1 MKNNL
6 SRVSLLTLTAS
17 VSVFAQSA
25 GTTSTPTQMLAP
37 ANANPDQPAAT
48 GGSSG
53 SNAGKGSKNFWANWL
68 ERKTAP
74 ATAASKKSSAP
85 VYAKAFTD
93 AAGADAAP
101 EPAPGPE
108 PIGPAVNKETDAA
121 KEIQILKD
129 RLDKLQKVIDEQSQ
143 GGGNA
148 APAASA
154 PPLKI
159 PEPLSA
165 PDPAPANDKDTPFA
179 YGDQSWF
186 NGSPRN
192 SPVLDTKFFTGE
204 VRFDTHFMEDFNQPI
219 DHTMGGATESFRSG
233 EFQVEQISFGGDF
246 HYDNVRGR
254 VLTMFGLFASTTP
267 RNDGSAGV
275 GQWDVRSAYKY
286 VSEAWGG
293 YHFNVAHGLNVDAG
307 IFVSYIGLFSYYN
320 YDNWTYQPS
329 YVSANTPW
337 FFQGIRLQFF
347 PSDKLKIEPWIING
361 WQSYGMFNSRPGLGG
376 QILWRPNGSVSVVLN
391 NYTGKD
397 VLGNPDRK
405 RFHTDDS
412 LTVKYYDNPN
422 KSLTK
427 AAFSFTADFGCE
439 YGGGVKCTGGNATK
453 PSQYFAGWMLYN
465 RLWFGH
471 DKYAFVVGGGQMT
484 NPGRYLAIL
493 PPVNGAT
500 SATGTPY
507 FTENP
512 GDSLKAWDVS
522 TTFQY
527 VPRDE
532 ITFLAE
538 WGYRHANVPYFA
550 GPGGV
555 TPPGGNNGNPT
566 QVIPGWAP
574 DLVKSE
580 SRVNFALMVKF

>member
-1 MKNNL
+1 L
-6 SRVSLLTLTAS
+6 AAALAHASWVGAEEPASESTA
-17 VSVFAQSA
+17 AR
-25 GTTSTPTQMLAP
+25 TPT
-37 ANANPDQPAAT
+37 
-48 GGSSG
+48 
-53 SNAGKGSKNFWANWL
+53 
-68 ERKTAP
+68 P
-74 ATAASKKSSAP
+74 ATAADARATTEPEATRVATATTPDTSSA
-85 VYAKAFTD
+85 
-93 AAGADAAP
+93 AP
-101 EPAPGPE
+101 TTEQAPA
-108 PIGPAVNKETDAA
+108 
-121 KEIQILKD
+121 
-129 RLDKLQKVIDEQSQ
+129 
-143 GGGNA
+143 A
-148 APAASA
+148 APAEAQVQ
-154 PPLKI
+154 
-159 PEPLSA
+159 
-165 PDPAPANDKDTPFA
+165 PAQPSEPFA
-179 YGDQSWF
+179 FADFTWL
-186 NGSPRN
+186 NGSPRQKKPAFDSDVFTLEMRADINYVHTNN
-192 SPVLDTKFFTGE
+192 SP
-204 VRFDTHFMEDFNQPI
+204 Q
-219 DHTMGGATESFRSG
+219 DHTLSGSAELGRSSEVQLQQLG
-233 EFQVEQISFGGDF
+233 IGGDF
-246 HYDNVRGR
+246 HYHGARAR
-254 VLTMFGLFASTTP
+254 LMTQFGVYSQLTP
-267 RNDGSAGV
+267 RNDPSPSR
-275 GQWDVRSAYKY
+275 GQFNLGDMYRYL
-286 VSEAWGG
+286 SEAYGG
-293 YHFNVAHGLNVDAG
+293 YHVNKMHGINIDAG
-307 IFVSYIGLFSYYN
+307 IFMSYIGLFSYYN

-422 KSLTK
+422 RSLTK

-439 YGGGVKCTGGNATK
+439 YGGGVKCTGGNATT

-500 SATGTPY
+500 ASTGTPY

-512 GDSLKAWDVS
+512 GDQLKAWDVS

-527 VPRDE
+527 MPRDE
-532 ITFLAE
+532 ITFSAE